1 MKHFLWE
8 YVVTGGINEAIASSF
23 YKDGVFLFN
32 RKDLVTL
39 TRGSPF
45 LLNKKYAPQDAQLA
59 EGKIIAMQFRSR
71 AEIAQTRNLF
81 IYKNWIYKFSIVIFQ
96 KGKEQCTTKYQP
108 T

>member
-45 LLNKKYAPQDAQLA
+45 LLNKKDAPQDAQLC
-59 EGKIIAMQFRSR
+59 G
-71 AEIAQTRNLF
+71 
-81 IYKNWIYKFSIVIFQ
+81 
-96 KGKEQCTTKYQP
+96 
-108 T
+108 

>member
-39 TRGSPF
+39 TCGSPF
-45 LLNKKYAPQDAQLA
+45 LLNKKYAPQD
-59 EGKIIAMQFRSR
+59 
-71 AEIAQTRNLF
+71 AQTRNLF

-96 KGKEQCTTKYQP
+96 KGKELCTTKYQP